1 MTDEWETTDILVTG
15 IAVVRVV
22 ILLNVSLIPN
32 HLAYQRLIVLTI
44 YTQFQDPWGNADG
57 MWAVRETFVAIVT
70 TNLPPIAPLIRKW
83 CSPCLGRM
91 ESASDEATKD
101 TTKQSKLSDTT
112 KRSASRASRK
122 SQKQVLH
129 NKTMSDRYLS
139 GFGTHEPLSGS
150 ESDINMETYAT
161 SEGKAAR
168 PHEIV

>member
-1 MTDEWETTDILVTG
+1 M
-15 IAVVRVV
+15 
-22 ILLNVSLIPN
+22 
-32 HLAYQRLIVLTI
+32 
-44 YTQFQDPWGNADG
+44 
-57 MWAVRETFVAIVT
+57 RETFVAIIT

-91 ESASDEATKD
+91 PESASDEGSKD
-101 TTKQSKLSDTT
+101 ASKPPKPNNTT

-139 GFGTHEPLSGS
+139 GFQNYESFPGS
-150 ESDINMETYAT
+150 ENDIKMNTYAT
-161 SEGKAAR
+161 SEGKVAK